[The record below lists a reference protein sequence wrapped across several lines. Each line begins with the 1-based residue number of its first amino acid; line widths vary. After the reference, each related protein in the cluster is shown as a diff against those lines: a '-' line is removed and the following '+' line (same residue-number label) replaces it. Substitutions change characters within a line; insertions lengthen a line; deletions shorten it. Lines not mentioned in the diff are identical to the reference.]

1 MDSLEELMDLYNKA
15 KEMNLPVS
23 LIEDAGLTEFNG
35 EKTITATAIGAASSE
50 RIDKLTKNLKL
61 L

>member
-1 MDSLEELMDLYNKA
+1 
-15 KEMNLPVS
+15 MNLPVS

-35 EKTITATAIGAASSE
+35 EKTITAIAIGAASSE